1 MAPPR
6 AGVAAASRLR
16 GAAAAI
22 DEAVAPVFVILDVLA
37 EQLPTA
43 PGPLTVES
51 LMAVR
56 EVARRTL
63 QEDSGWVAGT
73 GYVSAPDAVADM
85 PLWIEWWLAGP
96 SGLHPLRVN
105 LDPRLPDFYDYTS
118 SEWFRLPRDTGATS
132 VTGPYLDV
140 RGTNEYTVTVSR
152 PVHLGSGFL
161 GVVAAD
167 LYLSGLER
175 RLSPTLHALPGPV
188 VLTNAAGRV
197 ISSTDWRALPGE
209 LLDVS
214 RVHTGASCR
223 RLPWRVS
230 RLAGG

>member
-1 MAPPR
+1 M
-6 AGVAAASRLR
+6 SRLR

-22 DEAVAPVFVILDVLA
+22 DEAVAPVFAVLDELA
-37 EQLPTA
+37 EQLPAA

-51 LMAVR
+51 LTAVR

-73 GYVSAPDAVADM
+73 GYVAAPDAVADM

-96 SGLHPLRVN
+96 SGSHPLRVN

-140 RGTNEYTVTVSR
+140 RGHQR
-152 PVHLGSGFL
+152 VHGDR
-161 GVVAAD
+161 VAA
-167 LYLSGLER
+167 
-175 RLSPTLHALPGPV
+175 
-188 VLTNAAGRV
+188 
-197 ISSTDWRALPGE
+197 
-209 LLDVS
+209 
-214 RVHTGASCR
+214 GAPRR
-223 RLPWRVS
+223 RLPRGRRRRSLSERPRAKAARPRCMPSPGRWCS
-230 RLAGG
+230 PTPPAG